1 MSSAA
6 HLAVIGFDEIVAN
19 KYMGPIIAAHA
30 AGHISGYSVIDLEL
44 ARHEVEERTSKVSFQ
59 PENIHYIEASREE
72 LMTNAEKW
80 CAPVLD
86 RLRQLHPQLMVYIAT
101 EVASHEWYLR
111 YCVRHNIRSL
121 VEKPVLAPLKNGVF
135 APELIDPIMGELTNT
150 AAGHEDLHSVMI
162 LSRYHAIYNGQ
173 FINSLRERVIR
184 HQAPVT
190 SIHLRAAG
198 GVWNRHDEF
207 LSRDDHPY
215 KYGYGMLMHGA
226 YHYVDVA
233 AQLLE
238 LNALI
243 FPDSEF
249 EMTLSGF
256 GAFPYDQNIR
266 IPRPAA
272 EQLNDY
278 QPNWAE
284 TDGKTYPLGET
295 DIVSSFWVRDKS
307 SGKVLT
313 TGTLS
318 FEQTTP
324 SIRTWRDIP
333 PDLYNKNGRT
343 SLVDVEAQ
351 LSSLHAA
358 NVRVFDLPI
367 KTGLTVDRIDAFA
380 RLETRSN
387 ASLLPDEKFNDSATF
402 GGIFHSDSNRLLM
415 EHWLAGKE
423 NRSLLHS
430 HRLPMRIT
438 QALALCL
445 RQPGQ
450 PVTISLR

>member
-1 MSSAA
+1 MNSVA
-6 HLAVIGFDEIVAN
+6 HLVVIGFDEIVAN
-19 KYMGPIIAAHA
+19 KYMGPIIAAQA
-30 AGHISGYSVIDLEL
+30 AGHINGYSVIDLEL
-44 ARHEVEERTSKVSFQ
+44 ARAEVEQRTCKVSLPPKQ
-59 PENIHYIEASREE
+59 VHYIIASREE
-72 LMTNAEKW
+72 LLAHAEKW

-86 RLRQLHPQLMVYIAT
+86 QLRQQHPQLMIYIAT

-111 YCVRHNIRSL
+111 YCVQHNIRSL
-121 VEKPVLAPLKNGVF
+121 VEKPVLAPLQNGVF
-135 APELIDPIMGELTNT
+135 APELIDPKMRELTNT
-150 AAGHEDLHSVMI
+150 AAGHESLHSVMI

-173 FINSLRERVIR
+173 FINPLRERAIR
-184 HQAPVT
+184 YHAPVT

-198 GVWNRHDEF
+198 GVWNRHEEF
-207 LSRDDHPY
+207 LSREDHPY

-226 YHYVDVA
+226 YHYIDVA

-238 LNALI
+238 LNTLV
-243 FPDSEF
+243 FPDREF

-256 GAFPYDQNIR
+256 GAFPRDQNIR

-272 EQLNDY
+272 EQLDDY
-278 QPNWAE
+278 RPNWAE
-284 TDGKTYPLGET
+284 TDGKTHPMGET
-295 DIVSSFWVRDKS
+295 DIVSSFWVREKNSD
-307 SGKVLT
+307 KVLT

-367 KTGLTVDRIDAFA
+367 ETGLTVDRIDAFA
-380 RLETRSN
+380 RVETRSN
-387 ASLLPDEKFNDSATF
+387 ASLLRDEKFNDSATF
-402 GGIFHSDSNRLLM
+402 GGVFHSDSNRLLM

-423 NRSLLHS
+423 DRSLLHS

-450 PVTISLR
+450 PVTIPLR